1 MSGGGEGLG
10 GGSRDKRGHSKRKK
24 KKRIGFK
31 LDMTPLVDITFLLL
45 TFFMFT
51 TTMLKPQIM
60 KMTIPPE
67 WKEKV
72 DVIDNQLFTLSLT
85 ADNKLYWMVGIPSKD
100 NPPEEIQLKDLKAK
114 AVDVNLMPIKNRN
127 LMITCFKI
135 SRDAKY
141 NKMVEILDELN
152 LAEVPIKD
160 EISKEIDKKTGLP
173 TERARKFTIAVL
185 TDEDMKNIEEF
196 KK

>member
-60 KMTIPPE
+60 NMKIPPE
-67 WKEKV
+67 WTV
-72 DVIDNQLFTLSLT
+72 DVQVIDKELFTLSLT
-85 ADNKLYWMVGIPSKD
+85 ADNKLYWFIGIPGKD
-100 NPPEEIQLKDLKAK
+100 NPVEEIQLKDLRAK
-114 AVDVNLMPIKNRN
+114 AIEVNLKPMVKNK
-127 LMITCFKI
+127 MITCFKI

-152 LAEVPIKD
+152 LAEVGIKD
-160 EISKEIDKKTGLP
+160 EISKDIDKTTGLP
-173 TERARKFTIAVL
+173 TERQRKFTIAVL
-185 TDEDMKNIEEF
+185 SEDDSKKIEEF

>member
-60 KMTIPPE
+60 KMSIPPE
-67 WKEKV
+67 WSVEV
-72 DVIDNQLFTLSLT
+72 PVIDRELFTLNLT
-85 ADNKLYWMVGIPSKD
+85 AEGKMYWCIGIPTKD
-100 NPPEEIQLKDLKAK
+100 NPVEEIQLKDLKAK
-114 AVDVNLMPIKNRN
+114 AVNVNLMPVSIKNR
-127 LMITCFKI
+127 MITCFKI

-141 NKMVEILDELN
+141 DKMVEILDELN
-152 LAEVPIKD
+152 LAEVPITEEIVKD
-160 EISKEIDKKTGLP
+160 LDDKGMPKKR
-173 TERARKFTIAVL
+173 ERKFTIAVL
-185 TDEDMKNIEEF
+185 SDEDLKTIEEF